1 MNQKALK
8 TLEYTKIITQL
19 ESHAASPLGKSL
31 CRNLVPS
38 SDLEEVRTWQAQTTD
53 AADRVRLKGTV
64 SFSGLR
70 DIGSSLKRLEI
81 GSSLSISELLSI
93 SSVLTVTARAKAYG
107 RQDIPENT
115 FTPRFPGQQPPKQT
129 AAEEYA
135 PDSLDPLFQALE
147 PLTPVNNEIKRCILS
162 EDEIADDASPGLSH
176 VRRSLKACADRIHTQ
191 LNSILNSHRTYLQD
205 AVITMRDGRYC
216 LPVKSE
222 YKSQVSGMVHDQSA
236 TGSTLFIE
244 PMAIV
249 KLNNEIRELE
259 IQEQKEIEAV
269 LASLINQTAPHIEEL
284 QLDMELLA
292 QLDFIFAKAAL
303 SHQYRCTA
311 PIFNDKGYINIKDGR
326 HPLLDQK
333 KAVPINVWLG
343 KDFDLL
349 IVTGPNTG
357 GKTVSLKTVG
367 LFTLMGQAGLHIP
380 AWEGSELA
388 VFDNVFADIGDEQSI
403 EQSLSTFSAHMTNTV
418 RILSEADSR
427 SLCLFD
433 ELGAGTDPTEGAAL
447 AIAMLS
453 FLHNMKCRTMATTHY
468 SELKVFALTTPGV
481 ENACCEFNVE
491 TLQPTYRLLIGVP
504 GKSNAFA
511 ISKKLGLPDYIIE
524 DAKNHLEAKDES
536 FEDLLTSLE
545 NSRVTIE
552 KEQEEIRSYKEEIAQ
567 LKSRLTRKEE
577 HLDERKDKMI
587 RNAAEEAQRILRE
600 AKETAD
606 QTIRQINKLAADSGV
621 NKELEAQRT
630 KLREQLKK
638 TDDKLAVKAKGPS
651 QPVSA
656 KKLKI
661 GDGVKVLSM
670 NLKGTVS
677 SLPDSTGNLFVQM
690 GILRS
695 KVNIRDIELIR
706 EDDISATLGDG
717 SSRSYGAVSGTGTS
731 KSKKTFSQA
740 KGSHSGSGQIKMSKS
755 FSVSPEVNLIGMTT
769 DEAVPAM
776 EKYLD
781 DAYLAHLPSVRVVH
795 GRGTGALKTACH
807 KRLKQLKY
815 VKDFRLGEFGEG
827 GTGVTIVTFK

>member
-269 LASLINQTAPHIEEL
+269 LASLSNQTAPHIEEL

-740 KGSHSGSGQIKMSKS
+740 KGSHSGSGQIKMLKS

>member
-1 MNQKALK
+1 MNKKAYKAL
-8 TLEYTKIITQL
+8 EYYKIIDLLTDK
-19 ESHAASPLGKSL
+19 ASSPMGKDL
-31 CRNLVPS
+31 CRKLTPS
-38 SDLEEVRTWQAQTTD
+38 TDIEEIRSMQLQTHD
-53 AADRVRLKGTV
+53 ALARLFKKGGI
-64 SFSGLR
+64 SFGSVK
-70 DIGSSLKRLEI
+70 DIRGTLKRLTV
-81 GSSLSISELLSI
+81 GSALNAPELLSVC
-93 SSVLTVTARAKAYG
+93 SLLENTGRVKAYSRSDRDDG
-107 RQDIPENT
+107 MT
-115 FTPRFPGQQPPKQT
+115 
-129 AAEEYA
+129 
-135 PDSLDPLFQALE
+135 DSLDGMFAALE
-147 PLTPVNNEIKRCILS
+147 PLTPLSTEIRRCILS
-162 EDEIADDASPGLSH
+162 EDEISDDASSTLRQI
-176 VRRSLKACADRIHTQ
+176 RRSIKATNDRIHTQ
-191 LNSILNSHRTYLQD
+191 LSSLVAGSARNYLQD
-205 AVITMRDGRYC
+205 SVITMRDGRYC
-216 LPVKSE
+216 IPVKAE
-222 YKSQVSGMVHDQSA
+222 YKGQVPGMIHDQSA

-244 PMAIV
+244 PMAVV
-249 KLNNEIRELE
+249 KLNNDIRELE
-259 IQEQKEIEAV
+259 LKEQKEIEV
-269 LASLINQTAPHIEEL
+269 ILASLSQQVAAEL
-284 QLDMELLA
+284 EAIHADLSIMV
-292 QLDFIFAKAAL
+292 QLDFIFARAAL
-303 SHQYRCTA
+303 AMDMNASE
-311 PIFNDKGYINIKDGR
+311 PIFNIEGRIRLRQAR
-326 HPLLDQK
+326 HPLIDKK
-333 KAVPINVWLG
+333 KAVPIDIRLG
-343 KDFDLL
+343 DDFDLL
-349 IVTGPNTG
+349 VVTGPNTG

-367 LFTLMGQAGLHIP
+367 LLTMMGQSGLHIP
-380 AWEGSELA
+380 ALDRSELA
-388 VFDNVFADIGDEQSI
+388 LFREVYADIGDEQSI
-403 EQSLSTFSAHMTNTV
+403 EQSLSTFSSHMTNV
-418 RILSEADSR
+418 VSFLKSADQD
-427 SLCLFD
+427 SLVLFD

-447 AIAMLS
+447 AIAILS
-453 FLHNMKCRTMATTHY
+453 HLHEQGIRTMATTHY

-577 HLDERKDKMI
+577 HLDERKDKVI
-587 RNAAEEAQRILRE
+587 RNATEEAQRILRE

-606 QTIRQINKLAADSGV
+606 QTIRQINKLAADSGI

-717 SSRSYGAVSGTGTS
+717 SSRSYGAVSGVGIS

-740 KGSHSGSGQIKMSKS
+740 KGSNSGSGQIKMSKS

-769 DEAVPAM
+769 DEAVPTM